1 MYVSYSCTQT
11 HTVRKENLQ
20 LLKAFFD
27 RPSFEVSSHLSILKR
42 KMGIFCTGVESY
54 FDFSGTYIQGLKRC
68 SNTVLYYKLLPG
80 CQRPASR
87 GCGGHL
93 EAAIESFSGQ

>member
-27 RPSFEVSSHLSILKR
+27 RPSFEVSSHRSILKE
-42 KMGIFCTGVESY
+42 KWVFFVEFY
-54 FDFSGTYIQGLKRC
+54 FAIPGTYIQGLKRC

>member
-27 RPSFEVSSHLSILKR
+27 RPSCEVSSHRSILKE
-42 KMGIFCTGVESY
+42 KWVFVAQFLFCY
-54 FDFSGTYIQGLKRC
+54 FLGLKRC

>member
-27 RPSFEVSSHLSILKR
+27 RPSFEVSSHLSILKE
-42 KMGIFCTGVESY
+42 KWVFVAQEWNSI
-54 FDFSGTYIQGLKRC
+54 
-68 SNTVLYYKLLPG
+68 LLF
-80 CQRPASR
+80 
-87 GCGGHL
+87 L
-93 EAAIESFSGQ
+93 EHTFKD